1 MVHILAE
8 RSHHQQKWHLGP
20 LVLPAHHVPQQMHRT
35 QHPHLGASHEVNQHN
50 VLDIK
55 GSYMELVAG
64 SSQYCTWL
72 ESPKAAL
79 QAGSYCKL
87 VAHTDV
93 ELWQH
98 RIGNIIRITVN
109 HPTSSPHSLTS
120 E

>member
-1 MVHILAE
+1 
-8 RSHHQQKWHLGP
+8 
-20 LVLPAHHVPQQMHRT
+20 VLPAHHVPQQMHRT
-35 QHPHLGASHEVNQHN
+35 QHPHPGASHEVNQHN

-55 GSYMELVAG
+55 GLYMELVA
-64 SSQYCTWL
+64 SFSQYCTWL

-79 QAGSYCKL
+79 QAGSYCTL
-87 VAHTDV
+87 VAHT

-98 RIGNIIRITVN
+98 KIGNIIRITEN